1 VNFMLGCVIVAG
13 CYGAYSVNKRIFFI
27 QAVPAIL
34 AVAAWWMVPA

>member
-1 VNFMLGCVIVAG
+1 VAG

-34 AVAAWWMVPA
+34 AAIAWHFVPA